1 VRLTFACFGL
11 CLGLP
16 LTALP
21 LEAQAVA
28 DTTRSVQ
35 DSALRVFFDCPNFD
49 RGCDFDFMRTEIGFV
64 NWVRNRQD
72 AHVHILISTQRT
84 GGGGDEYTITFIGL
98 KQFRSTTDTLRY
110 VSNTTETPD
119 EIRRGLA
126 RVLKLGLVRFV
137 AVTPL
142 ASRLNVTYSAPAAA
156 QTAAAI
162 HDPWDYWLF
171 RIGINGNYSAEK
183 SINNFGLF
191 ANLSANRITERLKV
205 RLSLNGGY
213 RENNFHIRYDP
224 DSAATFSS
232 LTRNY
237 GASELVA
244 WSVGGRWSAGLR
256 GSIAQSTFLNQR
268 HQIRLTPALEYDV
281 FPYSQSTRRLVT
293 LQYAVGVVHFAYID
307 TTIYEKTS
315 EALPLQTLTLS
326 VSATQPW
333 GTVFGSVEGSAFY
346 RNSTLNKNSLAFFGS
361 TQVRL
366 IKGLSLNLFANA
378 SIVHDQIFLSGQGID
393 EPTLLLQRR
402 QLETSFFYQAFL
414 GVSYSF
420 GSIYN
425 NIVNPRFEGGGGT
438 FFFSN

>member
-1 VRLTFACFGL
+1 MRPTLVCFGL

-16 LTALP
+16 LIAIP
-21 LEAQAVA
+21 LGAQAA
-28 DTTRSVQ
+28 PDTSRSVQ

-64 NWVRNRQD
+64 NWVRNRED
-72 AHVHILISTQRT
+72 AHVHILISTQVT
-84 GGGGDEYTITFIGL
+84 GGGGDAYTITFIGL
-98 KQFRSTTDTLRY
+98 KQFRGTTDTLHY
-110 VSNTTETPD
+110 VSNTTETRD

-126 RVLKLGLVRFV
+126 RVLKLGLVRF
-137 AVTPL
+137 AALTPL
-142 ASRLNVTYSAPAAA
+142 APRMDVTYSAPAAG
-156 QTAAAI
+156 QTAAAVY
-162 HDPWDYWLF
+162 DPWDYWVF
-171 RIGINGNYSAEK
+171 RIGMNGNYSAQK
-183 SINNFGLF
+183 SINNFGIF
-191 ANLSANRITERLKV
+191 TDLSASRITERLKV

-237 GASELVA
+237 GASALVA
-244 WSVGGRWSAGLR
+244 RSAGGRWSAGLR
-256 GSIAQSTFLNQR
+256 GSITQSTFLNQR
-268 HQIRLTPALEYDV
+268 HQIRVTPAVEYDV
-281 FPYSQSTRRLVT
+281 FPYSQSTRRLMT
-293 LQYAVGVVHFAYID
+293 LQYAVGVAHFAYIE
-307 TTIYEKTS
+307 TTIYEKKS

-333 GTVFGSVEGSAFY
+333 GTVFGSVEGSAYY
-346 RNSTLNKNSLAFFGS
+346 RNSTLNKNSLSFFGS

-366 IKGLSLNLFANA
+366 IKGLSISLFGNT

-402 QLETSFFYQAFL
+402 QLETSFFYQAFV
-414 GVSYSF
+414 GMSYSF

-425 NIVNPRFEGGGGT
+425 NIVNPRFEGGGGS